1 MLSYRLIVARAEMR
15 EQALLPLLLPLSALS
30 LAMLCC
36 VASGMLQCVCTSV
49 SVLLAALAAICRGSL
64 NGN

>member
-1 MLSYRLIVARAEMR
+1 MLSYRLIVAQAEMR
-15 EQALLPLLLPLSALS
+15 EQALLPLPLPALS
-30 LAMLCC
+30 LALLCC

-49 SVLLAALAAICRGSL
+49 SVLLAALAAICRGNL

>member
-15 EQALLPLLLPLSALS
+15 EQALLPLPLPLPALS
-30 LAMLCC
+30 LAMLC

-49 SVLLAALAAICRGSL
+49 SVLLAALAAICRGNL